1 MIIIKI
7 LKLSLAEQIYENLRK
22 DIIEN
27 KLTGGQKITIKQ
39 IQDMYGV
46 SSTPAREALYI
57 LSKDGLIEMHTN
69 QGVNVVDFTLEK
81 SLEIHEVNQLLDLYA
96 LKKAMEHPNRQALI
110 TRLEETFDISA
121 VQHKKGNYLQLYY
134 NNYFHNVFFDFVDN
148 RIIKDLKQSYKALF
162 SIVVLKAHFYED
174 FLNNQEDHTEIL
186 DAIKK
191 DDLDTA
197 IKLFE
202 EHFEGGRDRLLKY
215 YNVNK
220 EEKSL
225 NKEV

>member
-27 KLTGGQKITIKQ
+27 KITGGQKITIKQ

-81 SLEIHEVNQLLDLYA
+81 SLEIHEVNELLDIYA
-96 LKKAMEHPNRQALI
+96 LKKAFEHPNRQALI
-110 TRLEETFDISA
+110 ARLEETFDISA

-134 NNYFHNVFFDFVDN
+134 NNYFHNVFFDFTDN
-148 RIIKDLKQSYKALF
+148 NIIKELKQSYKALF

-174 FLNNQEDHTEIL
+174 FHNNQEGHTEIL
-186 DAIKK
+186 NAIK
-191 DDLDTA
+191 DDDIATA
-197 IKLFE
+197 IRLYE
-202 EHFEGGRDRLLKY
+202 EHFKQGRERLIEY
-215 YNVNK
+215 YSRKENNK
-220 EEKSL
+220 
-225 NKEV
+225 V